1 MRRMAGES
9 TMTIRFARLAG
20 LGVAVALAIALGACG
35 GDSSPFDL
43 LGGGQATVQ
52 SIAGGYRESLG
63 IPLAAGPGIAGR
75 HDWFGAQSAGQ
86 LDVQI
91 TARDQRGW
99 EILWQLVGE
108 PPPGELPEG
117 TMALAIF
124 LGPRPTGGY
133 TVAFDRVV
141 KQDGLVVAGY
151 RETTPPPDALVSQAF
166 TAPYAIRLVQADSAP
181 VQFTPEIPT
190 AAPARGF

>member
-1 MRRMAGES
+1 MM
-9 TMTIRFARLAG
+9 IRITFLSALAAALALAG
-20 LGVAVALAIALGACG
+20 CG
-35 GDSSPFDL
+35 GDGSPIDL
-43 LGGGQATVQ
+43 LGGGQEPLPPV
-52 SIAGGYRESLG
+52 ESLG
-63 IPLAAGPGIAGR
+63 IPLAAGPGINGR

-117 TMALAIF
+117 SMALAIF
-124 LGPRPTGGY
+124 LGSRPTGGY
-133 TVAFDRVV
+133 TVAFDRVTR
-141 KQDGLVVAGY
+141 QDGLVVAGY

-181 VQFTPEIPT
+181 VQFVPALPT
-190 AAPARGF
+190 TAPGFGS